1 MDNNQDFN
9 VNMIC
14 YESFPC
20 KHYCWYGNGDNM
32 ITSKLMSGTDIEK
45 ILREQYGKTG
55 KIDIKVYSHFADYKN
70 VKNIFDSEDE
80 YNWW

>member
-1 MDNNQDFN
+1 MDTNQDFN

-20 KHYCWYGNGDNM
+20 QHYCWYGDDMVNSVLMNG
-32 ITSKLMSGTDIEK
+32 TAIEK

-70 VKNIFDSEDE
+70 VKSIFDSDDE
-80 YNWW
+80 YNWS